1 MTTIFVILL
10 TTTTSMAILPV
21 ASQAQEN
28 CEQSSACTAGLGHQT
43 TPKSISGDQLIYQY
57 EMNYFRGVLRDAG
70 QRCSSI
76 GKKMQIV
83 GNPNCG
89 GPHRVGGCPYC
100 PLEQDCVATFECK

>member
-1 MTTIFVILL
+1 MTILVILL
-10 TTTTSMAILPV
+10 ATASMLILPV
-21 ASQAQEN
+21 ASPAQET

-43 TPKSISGDQLIYQY
+43 TPKAISGNQLIYQY

-70 QRCSSI
+70 ERCSSI
-76 GKKMQIV
+76 GRRMQIV

-89 GPHRVGGCPYC
+89 GPHRVWGCPYC